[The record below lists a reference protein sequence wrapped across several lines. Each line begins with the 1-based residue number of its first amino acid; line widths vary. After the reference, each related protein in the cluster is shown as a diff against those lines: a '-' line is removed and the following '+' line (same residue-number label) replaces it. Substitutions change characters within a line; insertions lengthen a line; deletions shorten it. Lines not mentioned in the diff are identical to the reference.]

1 MSESE
6 IVATKET
13 RWLGSIVGLAI
24 GDQLGSLS
32 EMKAPGSFERV
43 RGMDEG
49 TLWTDDTSQALCIAD
64 SLISLKKIDLVDQLQ
79 RFDQWYT
86 TGYLSCVGWGYG
98 CGPTVKTA
106 IVGFRESGVP
116 SPVTNEPTNG
126 SLMRLSPVPLFYSN
140 DMQMAIEMSGK
151 SSLTTHDHP
160 LCIDACRLYASM
172 IVKAVNG
179 KSKAEILEYDADL
192 WKDNPL
198 ADPIDAIA
206 RGSYKEKSPPPV
218 TGTTFGTEVPD
229 GIRGT
234 LNVVESIEASI
245 WVFNVTGSFAA
256 GALQA
261 VNLGDDADT
270 TAAIFGQL
278 GGAYYGYNQIPEA
291 WKAKLLDRTLV
302 EYIAKK
308 LYEAHL

>member
-1 MSESE
+1 M
-6 IVATKET
+6 ATKET
-13 RWLGSIVGLAI
+13 PSIKKNRWLGSIVGLAI

-32 EMKAPGSFERV
+32 EMKPPGSFEPV
-43 RGMDEG
+43 KGMVEG

-64 SLISLKKIDLVDQLQ
+64 SLISLKKIDLTDQLQ
-79 RFDQWYT
+79 RFDEWLS

-98 CGPTVKTA
+98 CGPTVRIA
-106 IVGFRESGVP
+106 IVNFRETGVP

-126 SLMRLSPVPLFYSN
+126 SLMRLAPVPLFYSN
-140 DMQMAIEMSGK
+140 DMDMAIEMSGK

-160 LCIDACRLYASM
+160 LCIDACRLYGSM

-179 KSKAEILEYDADL
+179 KSKSEILEYDADL

-198 ADPIDAIA
+198 VGPIDEIA
-206 RGSYKEKSPPPV
+206 RGSYKDKTPPPV
-218 TGTTFGTEVPD
+218 TGTTFGTEVPE

-245 WVFNVTGSFAA
+245 WVFHNTGSFPA

-261 VNLGDDADT
+261 VNLGDDTDT

-278 GGAYYGYNQIPEA
+278 GGAYYGYDQIPEP

-308 LYEAHL
+308 LYEEHL